1 MSNTITLPED
11 TAGANAKLDEL
22 LVDPAAAIYL
32 FIFGSTDAINAF
44 AKEADDAAGGAARR
58 VVRRSQCA
66 DILPRFQAL
75 KIDPE
80 AGDLSSPSMVGFS
93 TSGHLVIADVVL
105 STETL
110 DSARAAEAFILAEG
124 EKP

>member
-11 TAGANAKLDEL
+11 TAGAKAQLGKL
-22 LVDPAAAIYL
+22 LVDPAEAVYL

-44 AKEADDAAGGAARR
+44 AKEADDAAGGADRR
-58 VVRRSQCA
+58 VVRRSQCK
-66 DILPRFQAL
+66 DILASFQAL

-80 AGDLSSPSMVGFS
+80 AGDLNSPSMVGFS
-93 TSGHLVIADVVL
+93 TSGDIVIADVVL
-105 STETL
+105 STENL
-110 DSARAAEAFILAEG
+110 NSARAAEAFMLAEG